1 MSGSIKMNA
10 VMFIMLSMFDV
21 ATLSNDY
28 GLSDTYLIM
37 QCEMHNDRFNYCS
50 DLGDAIDPDNIS
62 NNNYPSIIEI
72 PIK

>member
-1 MSGSIKMNA
+1 
-10 VMFIMLSMFDV
+10 MFIMLSMFDI

-37 QCEMHNDRFNYCS
+37 QCEMNNEQFNYCDS
-50 DLGDAIDPDNIS
+50 IGDAIDPDNMTS
-62 NNNYPSIIEI
+62 NTYPSIIEI

>member
-1 MSGSIKMNA
+1 MSA
-10 VMFIMLSMFDV
+10 VMFIMLSMFDI

-37 QCEMHNDRFNYCS
+37 QCEMNNEQFNYCDS
-50 DLGDAIDPDNIS
+50 IGDAIDPDNIS
-62 NNNYPSIIEI
+62 KHEYPSIIEI